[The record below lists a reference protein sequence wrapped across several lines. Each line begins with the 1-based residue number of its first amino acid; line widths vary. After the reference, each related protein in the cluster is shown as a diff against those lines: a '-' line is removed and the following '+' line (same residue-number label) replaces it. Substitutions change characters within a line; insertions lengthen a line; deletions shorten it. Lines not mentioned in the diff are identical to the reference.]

1 MRMEITIQAERPDS
15 SDALA
20 LIGELEAELE
30 PLYPPES
37 QHGYS
42 VEQLIAAGVAFFVVR
57 VNGEAAGCGGI
68 QFYPDYGEL
77 KRMYVRPAFRG
88 MGLAGR
94 LYRPSNQLCSGT
106 PVPPAPAGD
115 RYFARCGHPVLRKGR
130 FLPDWPFWP
139 VHR

>member
-57 VNGEAAGCGGI
+57 VNGEAAGCGGDSVL
-68 QFYPDYGEL
+68 P
-77 KRMYVRPAFRG
+77 
-88 MGLAGR
+88 GLRRTETDVCATGFSGDGAGR
-94 LYRPSNQLCSGT
+94 SVDQSSNQLCSGT